1 MHKQLKV
8 QKVLII
14 GLRTTQITRLIGIPL
29 YTTQLCIR
37 IQLEKDKKEEK

>member
-29 YTTQLCIR
+29 YTTVCIR